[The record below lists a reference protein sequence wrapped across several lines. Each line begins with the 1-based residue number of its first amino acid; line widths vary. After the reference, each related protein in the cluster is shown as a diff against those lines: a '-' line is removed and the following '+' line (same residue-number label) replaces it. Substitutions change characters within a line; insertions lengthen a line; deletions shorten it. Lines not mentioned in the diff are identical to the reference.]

1 MRIGGVNI
9 PGFSFDLSVQN
20 IPTIGDIL
28 AAVNNK
34 IVAAMF
40 GELPD
45 VVKMLIDKVRLP
57 NHDEQPEHDL
67 NYECALCAPL
77 SSC

>member
-28 AAVNNK
+28 AAVNNM
-34 IVAAMF
+34 ILAAMF

-45 VVKMLIDKVRLP
+45 VVKQLIEMVRLP
-57 NHDEQPEHDL
+57 NHD
-67 NYECALCAPL
+67 
-77 SSC
+77 